1 MCIMRRIA
9 TVIHEFDGRLRETGR
24 IRRFGAG
31 ETLWWDP
38 EPSGDVAV
46 FEFDNLEFEVA
57 KSTLEL
63 CCLRAATAK

>member
-9 TVIHEFDGRLRETGR
+9 TVIHELDARLRGSGR

-38 EPSGDVAV
+38 EQPGNVAI
-46 FEFDNLEFEVA
+46 FELDNVEFEVA
-57 KSTLEL
+57 RSTLEL
-63 CCLRAATAK
+63 CCRRAATAH